1 MKHRLELLTLES
13 RWTQTLIVIYL
24 IFTRATIET
33 WVAKAFIKIQVTS
46 RSRES
51 WSAVAFK
58 ITYCINTYSV
68 VTYVPTDTLI
78 DVRFT
83 INTSPT
89 ILTRAPSKG
98 NESNM
103 IWVIMHNTLLFN
115 RKVRQLVLVK
125 NFTCIHFAHWYRFR
139 CSDKV
144 LRHIHQCCLGK

>member
-83 INTSPT
+83 INSSPT
-89 ILTRAPSKG
+89 ILTRAPSKR
-98 NESNM
+98 NENNM
-103 IWVIMHNTLLFN
+103 IWVIMHNRVLF
-115 RKVRQLVLVK
+115 
-125 NFTCIHFAHWYRFR
+125 
-139 CSDKV
+139 
-144 LRHIHQCCLGK
+144 